1 MFTFLHML
9 SYDSVTKKLTGS
21 DPMIIMY
28 DYYATD
34 IAISTIDNNV
44 IHTTSIEGKAD
55 IKVYK

>member
-21 DPMIIMY
+21 DPIIIMY
-28 DYYATD
+28 DNYATD
-34 IAISTIDNNV
+34 IAISTVGDNI
-44 IHTTSIEGKAD
+44 IHTASIEGKAD